1 MKYEATANGISIE
14 FNTDS
19 IDKLFDRFRLNY
31 EEFKH
36 KLVEYKENNRTRF
49 NYIQE
54 ISLSKCKP
62 NKDFGKGFYLTTIK
76 EQAIRMSLR
85 VSRMMIWH

>member
-1 MKYEATANGISIE
+1 MKYEPTTNGISIE

-36 KLVEYKENNRTRF
+36 KLVAYKENNRQDCQQAVLF
-49 NYIQE
+49 FVGE
-54 ISLSKCKP
+54 DVPSLPPTARSE
-62 NKDFGKGFYLTTIK
+62 N
-76 EQAIRMSLR
+76 E
-85 VSRMMIWH
+85 